1 MNSTAYEELFTR
13 VEASELPAPE
23 QELVLAAAEG
33 PACLEAYLRGDASPA
48 APSAEDATPP
58 APAPAYLEEIAVE
71 GFRGI
76 AGRARLPLIPGP
88 GLTVVAG
95 RNGSGKSSFAEGLE
109 VLLTGTTVRWAER
122 TKVWQEGWRNLHHDG
137 NAVVSARLRVDGDP
151 EPFVLTRTWSPGAPL
166 GTDQHPAV
174 SGAASDWSELGWDTA
189 LARFRP
195 LLSYDELGTMFSSRA
210 ADLYDALSAILGL
223 GEFEAVAEV
232 LRVERLTRAKTAT
245 SAKDQL
251 TGLRA
256 RLTASDDPRAA
267 GLLAALTGRSPSPDA
282 VAAALDAGHEDPGVN
297 ASGTRTLARIELPAE
312 AAISAAVTRVTAAR
326 ATVDTLAQT
335 DATQLGALA
344 ALLDQGLV
352 VNRLRDD
359 PGEPADCP
367 LCGAEGTID
376 TGWVI
381 RAEAQADDLRR
392 RSAELRTAT
401 VELTSARAALTGL
414 FDANIPRALT
424 AAEAAG
430 VPVADASEAWREWTA
445 AITLAEGDGSQ
456 ISDAATWVCECLG
469 EARGRARELDDAR
482 AAAWRP
488 LREQTS
494 AWILIARQAVTDAL
508 LVTRLKRCEAWMG
521 TLLDALRHDRL
532 APVIDGAQANWE
544 RLRHESNVALGDIGL
559 HASGKQRYASFDVA
573 IDGSQASALGVMSQG
588 ELSALAISIFLPRA
602 LLPGSPFGF
611 VMIDDPVQS
620 MDPAK
625 VDGLARVLAH
635 AAQERQV
642 IVFSHDER
650 LPEAIRRLD
659 IDARIIEIKRET
671 HSRVKVLAASTPS
684 ERYLEEARSIA
695 KSDLPQRVIPVVVPG
710 FCRSAIE
717 AACET
722 RIRRD
727 MITRGVSHAEV
738 DKEIGTLTSVTT
750 WLAKALGYPVAQ
762 GRELREAVERLAGPG
777 AWTAVRVSR
786 AGAHEQIEQIDLSS
800 LVRDTKLL
808 VSKLEAP

>member
-48 APSAEDATPP
+48 APSTEDAIPP

-151 EPFVLTRTWSPGAPL
+151 EPLVLTRTWLPDAPL

-174 SGAASDWSELGWDTA
+174 NGAVSDWSELGWDTA

-223 GEFEAVAEV
+223 EEFEAVAEV
-232 LRVERLTRAKTAT
+232 LRVERLARAKTAT

-256 RLTASDDPRAA
+256 RLAATDDPRAT
-267 GLLAALTGRSPSPDA
+267 GLLAALTGKSPSPDA

-297 ASGTRTLARIELPAE
+297 PSGTRRLARVELPAE
-312 AAISAAVTRVTAAR
+312 AAITAAVTRVATAR

-359 PGEPADCP
+359 SGEPADCP

-392 RSAELRTAT
+392 RSADLRVATSELADARTA
-401 VELTSARAALTGL
+401 LAGL
-414 FDANIPRALT
+414 FDANLPRALT

-430 VPVADASEAWREWTA
+430 VPVADASEAWRAWTA
-445 AITLAEGDGSQ
+445 AITVAQDEASQ
-456 ISDAATWVCECLG
+456 ISDAAAWVCECVG

-494 AWILIARQAVTDAL
+494 TWIVLARQAIADAL

-544 RLRHESNVALGDIGL
+544 RLRHASNVALGDIGL

-573 IDGSQASALGVMSQG
+573 IDGSKASALGVMSQG

-611 VMIDDPVQS
+611 VVIDDPVQS

-625 VDGLARVLAH
+625 VDGLARVLAN
-635 AAQERQV
+635 AAGQRQV

-659 IDARIIEIKRET
+659 IDARIIRVQREAR
-671 HSRVKVLAASTPS
+671 SRVTVLASVTPS
-684 ERYLEEARSIA
+684 ERYLDEARALA
-695 KSDLPQRVIPVVVPG
+695 KSKLPARAVPMVVPG

-717 AACET
+717 AACEIK
-722 RIRRD
+722 IRRD
-727 MITRGVSHAEV
+727 LITGGVSHAEV
-738 DKEIGTLTSVTT
+738 DAQLATLTKVTT
-750 WLAKALGYPVAQ
+750 WLGKALNFEVSQ
-762 GRELREAVERLAGPG
+762 GLELKAAVERLGGPG
-777 AWTAVRVSR
+777 AWKAVELSAAGSHGEIPGLDLSQLINDTERLVSR
-786 AGAHEQIEQIDLSS
+786 
-800 LVRDTKLL
+800 
-808 VSKLEAP
+808 LETP